1 MEVPG
6 PGRSRWSLWSDESI
20 EFVRKPR
27 EYLRSRVET
36 YGHTFSGRIV
46 NRPVM
51 FLTSNKGVEELLKG
65 KPGSACVD
73 L

>member
-6 PGRSRWSLWSDESI
+6 PARSRWSLWSDESI

-27 EYLRSRVET
+27 EYLRSRVEM

-46 NRPVM
+46 NRPVV
-51 FLTSNKGVEELLKG
+51 FLTSNKGVEELLNG
-65 KPGSACVD
+65 KPKTV
-73 L
+73 